1 MHVGLGDP
9 RIQRRLDGGV
19 RQLRG
24 DEGVE
29 DVAGAGAVRL
39 VAENLGTLHSPDEVR
54 MLVTATRAQL
64 GSDPAVVALA
74 AVVDDKPVIIV
85 ATNAAAREAGQRAG
99 ALAKLV
105 AGILGG
111 GGGGKD
117 DLAQGGGTDVD
128 KIAGALVA
136 VRTTIAG

>member
-1 MHVGLGDP
+1 
-9 RIQRRLDGGV
+9 
-19 RQLRG
+19 
-24 DEGVE
+24 
-29 DVAGAGAVRL
+29 
-39 VAENLGTLHSPDEVR
+39 
-54 MLVTATRAQL
+54 
-64 GSDPAVVALA
+64 VVALA
-74 AVVDDKPVIIV
+74 AVVDAKPVIIV
-85 ATNAAAREAGQRAG
+85 ATNAAARETGQRAG

-128 KIAGALVA
+128 KIAGALIA